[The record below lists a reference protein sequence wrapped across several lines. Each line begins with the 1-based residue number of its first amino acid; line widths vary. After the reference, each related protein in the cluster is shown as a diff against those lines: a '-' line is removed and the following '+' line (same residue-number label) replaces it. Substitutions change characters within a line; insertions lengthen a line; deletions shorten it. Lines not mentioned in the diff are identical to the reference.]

1 MKFLAK
7 LYWIAVFGTIWGTI
21 ELFGGDLMR
30 VYNLPHKAAILSALG
45 IGILL
50 VSKRFVP
57 HLGSAVAVGVIACL
71 YKLTSNGF
79 YSCQLL
85 AVMIH
90 ALTFDLAYFWLHEK
104 IERSARARALAA
116 IGITAVSFTVFGF
129 VNTYVIPEPHWAER
143 GLNGI
148 AEYLRGSGVIGAL
161 LGIIIMEFAHR
172 LAGRFASAV
181 PQELIIARPLP
192 IGVLGAVVIAC
203 WAAGV
208 AFALS

>member
-1 MKFLAK
+1 MKFLGK
-7 LYWIAVFGTIWGTI
+7 LYWIAVFGTIWGTV

-30 VYNLPHKAAILSALG
+30 VYNLPYKAAILSALG

-50 VSKRFVP
+50 VGKRVIP
-57 HLGSAVAVGVIACL
+57 HLGSAVAVGVVACL
-71 YKLTSNGF
+71 YKLASNGF

-90 ALTFDLAYFWLHEK
+90 ALTFEAAYLLLR
-104 IERSARARALAA
+104 ERMTDSAWTRALAA
-116 IGITAVSFTVFGF
+116 VGITAVSFSLFGF

-148 AEYLRGSGVIGAL
+148 ADYLRGSGVIGAL
-161 LGIIIMEFAHR
+161 LSVVTLAIAHR
-172 LAGRFASAV
+172 LAGRFASAA
-181 PQELIIARPLP
+181 PQGMRIAYPLP
-192 IGVLGAVVIAC
+192 IGVSAAVVIAC